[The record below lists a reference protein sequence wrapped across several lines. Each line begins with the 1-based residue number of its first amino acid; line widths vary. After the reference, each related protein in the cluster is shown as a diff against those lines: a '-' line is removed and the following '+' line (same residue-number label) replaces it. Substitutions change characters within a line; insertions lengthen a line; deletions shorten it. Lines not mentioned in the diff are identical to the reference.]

1 MEGGDIVILLLL
13 FLCPLL
19 LLGYLIFLS
28 WIPRV
33 WRLVGYG
40 FFCGVHLFALSLLD
54 ALRVIDRNNASGRR
68 AEEFFAA
75 LERQL
80 SSGRLLSP
88 EYLETPGYAVPMLLS
103 VLAIAAIA
111 GGGVLV
117 WRKIRWYSWPL
128 LIAAFGLSS
137 FLFAASHRVDDRRD
151 ITERND
157 LRRRTYA
164 LLAEKRAQGV
174 ADRRLAEAIAA
185 NRKDFRYSYEN
196 RDVERKSVARILAAL
211 RELTPETP
219 KESPK

>member
-80 SSGRLLSP
+80 SAGSLQPP
-88 EYLETPGYAVPMLLS
+88 EYLETPGYAVPVLLS
-103 VLAIAAIA
+103 VLAVAALV

-137 FLFAASHRVDDRRD
+137 FLFAVWHRVDDRRD

-164 LLAEKRAQGV
+164 LLAEKRAQHV
-174 ADRRLAEAIAA
+174 TDRRLAETIGA
-185 NRKDFRYSYEN
+185 NRKDFRYSYET
-196 RDVERKSVARILAAL
+196 RAAERQSVNRILAAL
-211 RELTPETP
+211 RELTPEAP
-219 KESPK
+219 KEERQ